1 MRRSSLVVAAAVAV
15 LGVVPGAQAKAP
27 QSGVDFCGASSC
39 VQLAWQ
45 QAEQIW
51 IGGRS
56 QVRPLSQPAPFYVIH
71 WRWSPEAEQTAYYV
85 PDARVLR
92 WPTQSGKSATW
103 MSVDAST
110 AAAIE
115 EGVAGLA
122 PYPASPPTEVTVAG
136 RLARGPETYI
146 RLLAGPYAGRALG
159 PTSVDVK
166 MRAAGPSPWTDGLIE
181 IRISAGGR
189 TRLVSVDGWVHT
201 VPWRVANRARRGLP
215 LP

>member
-1 MRRSSLVVAAAVAV
+1 MKHSSLAVSVAAAVLV
-15 LGVVPGAQAKAP
+15 VVPGAQAKAP

-39 VQLAWQ
+39 VHLAWQ

-56 QVRPLSQPAPFYVIH
+56 QVKPVSVPSPFYVIH
-71 WRWSPEAEQTAYYV
+71 WRWSPEAEQTAYYI
-85 PDARVLR
+85 PAAHVLR
-92 WPTQSGKSATW
+92 WPTQSGTSATW
-103 MSVDAST
+103 MSVDTST

-115 EGVAGLA
+115 AGVAGLA
-122 PYPASPPTEVTVAG
+122 PYPASLPTEVTVGG
-136 RLARGPETYI
+136 RLASGPETYI
-146 RLLAGPYAGRALG
+146 RLLVGPYAGRALG

-166 MRAAGPSPWTDGLIE
+166 LRAAGSGPWTDGLLE

-189 TRLVSVDGWVHT
+189 SRLVSVDGWVHT

-215 LP
+215 LS